1 MRIKN
6 FLLLRWGI
14 RFLKNSINM
23 KTKAKKIAVAGA
35 TGMVGQA
42 FLRLLEN
49 KFLDAEIVLLASKN
63 SKGKKV
69 NFRKRDYVIEDL
81 AEYDFSDTDLA
92 LFSAGASV
100 SEVFAPKAVSQ
111 GCVVV
116 DNSSCFR
123 YQDNIPLIVPEVN
136 GNKIQEYKL
145 PGIIANPNCST
156 IQMLVA
162 LKPIHD
168 EFIIKRIDVTTL
180 QAVSGTGKEAT
191 EELINQLDA
200 YDGAKG
206 QSASIYPKQ
215 IANNVL
221 PHCDIF
227 EENRYTKEENKLL
240 KETHKILDPAI
251 QVAATCVRVPVLNG
265 HSESVHLKTEKPLT
279 EESVVEILRNAQGI
293 SLNYGSGIDD
303 YPTAATD
310 ADGNGLVHVGRIR
323 QDLWSDKR
331 LNLWVVSDNL
341 LKGAALN
348 SIQIAELIFE

>member
-1 MRIKN
+1 MRQ
-6 FLLLRWGI
+6 
-14 RFLKNSINM
+14 
-23 KTKAKKIAVAGA
+23 AKRIAIAGA

-42 FLRLLEN
+42 FLSLLQKE
-49 KFLDAEIVLLASKN
+49 FYPDVEIDLLASKK
-63 SKGKKV
+63 SKGKKIT
-69 NFRKRDYVIEDL
+69 FRNKEYTVQALE
-81 AEYDFSDTDLA
+81 EYDFSHTDLA

-100 SEVFAPKAVSQ
+100 SAEFGPKAVSQ

-123 YQDNIPLIVPEVN
+123 YEENIPLIVPEVN
-136 GNKIQEYKL
+136 GTVLLDYEL

-168 EFIIKRIDVTTL
+168 EFVIQRIDITTL
-180 QAVSGTGKEAT
+180 QAVSGTGKDAT
-191 EELINQLDA
+191 EELRKQISS
-200 YDGAKG
+200 YDGNNL
-206 QSASIYPKQ
+206 QESIIYPKQ
-215 IANNVL
+215 IANNAL
-221 PHCDIF
+221 PQCDVF

-240 KETHKILDPAI
+240 KETHKILDPNI

-265 HSESVHLKTEKPLT
+265 HSESIHIQTKKPLT
-279 EESVVEILRNAQGI
+279 EDLVVNILENAPGI
-293 SLNYGSGIDD
+293 KLHYGSNGED

-310 ADGNGLVHVGRIR
+310 ADGDYLVHVGRLR
-323 QDLWSDKR
+323 KDLWSNNR
-331 LNLWVVSDNL
+331 MNMWVVADDL

>member
-1 MRIKN
+1 
-6 FLLLRWGI
+6 
-14 RFLKNSINM
+14 M
-23 KTKAKKIAVAGA
+23 KRNARKIAVAGA

-42 FLRLLEN
+42 FLRLLED
-49 KFLDAEIVLLASKN
+49 KFTDAEIVLLASKK
-63 SKGKKV
+63 SEGKKV
-69 NFRKRDYVIEDL
+69 YFRNKDYVIQNLSD
-81 AEYDFSDTDLA
+81 YDFTDTDLA

-100 SEVFAPKAVSQ
+100 SKDFAPIAVSQ

-123 YQDNIPLIVPEVN
+123 YEENIPLIVPEVN
-136 GNKIQEYKL
+136 GNELNDYKL

-168 EFIIKRIDVTTL
+168 EFNIKRIDVTTL

-191 EELINQLDA
+191 EELISQLDA
-200 YDGAKG
+200 YQGSSD
-206 QSASIYPKQ
+206 QSVTIYPKQ

-221 PHCDIF
+221 PHCDVF
-227 EENRYTKEENKLL
+227 ESNRYTKEENKLL
-240 KETHKILDPAI
+240 KETHKILDPDI

-265 HSESVHLKTEKPLT
+265 HSESIHIKSEKPLT
-279 EESVVEILRNAQGI
+279 EKAVVELLKNAPGI
-293 SLNYGSGIDD
+293 SLSYGTGKDD

-310 ADGNGLVHVGRIR
+310 GDGDNLVHVGRVR
-323 QDLWSDKR
+323 QDLWSDR
-331 LNLWVVSDNL
+331 RINLWVVADNL

>member
-1 MRIKN
+1 MR
-6 FLLLRWGI
+6 
-14 RFLKNSINM
+14 
-23 KTKAKKIAVAGA
+23 KANRIAIAGA

-42 FLRLLEN
+42 FLSLLGKEF
-49 KFLDAEIVLLASKN
+49 FLNAEIDLLASKRSEGN
-63 SKGKKV
+63 KI
-69 NFRKRDYVIEDL
+69 NFRNKEYTVQALE
-81 AEYDFSDTDLA
+81 EYDFINTDLT

-100 SEVFAPKAVSQ
+100 SAEFAPKAVSQ

-123 YQDNIPLIVPEVN
+123 YEENIPLIVPEVN
-136 GNKIQEYKL
+136 GNSLHDYEL

-168 EFIIKRIDVTTL
+168 EFIIQRIDVTTL

-191 EELINQLDA
+191 EELLQQIGSYEGKKQQD
-200 YDGAKG
+200 
-206 QSASIYPKQ
+206 SIIYPKQ

-221 PHCDIF
+221 PHCDVF

-240 KETHKILDPAI
+240 KETHKILDPNI

-265 HSESVHLKTEKPLT
+265 HSESIHIQTKKPLT
-279 EESVVEILRNAQGI
+279 EDSVVNILQNAPG
-293 SLNYGSGIDD
+293 LKLHYGSDAED

-310 ADGNGLVHVGRIR
+310 ADGDYFVHVGRLR
-323 QDLWSDKR
+323 KDLWSDNR
-331 LNLWVVSDNL
+331 INMWVVADNL

-348 SIQIAELIFE
+348 SIQVAELIFE